1 MNKYMN
7 KFFCMIAATVASYA
21 VNIVYNLHSAFA
33 VVWETGTTCAPGSTT
48 SWHTTYVHDNCSDM
62 VHSTCSVW
70 RWYTTGITQSKAAY
84 LIAAG
89 WQLVGCSGDNPT
101 GSAYGS
107 GYGSARASCS
117 YQSYE
122 RRPYQPKVDFRSLG
136 CGSYKYCDDRLDE
149 FHCNTAG
156 NAGYISGLTG
166 CNCCPGAMLG
176 DGSYNVY
183 ADYDAMAA
191 ADCYIVGTIK
201 DETGLFQYTDD
212 NRCYYAS

>member
-33 VVWETGTTCAPGSTT
+33 VIWETGQDCGTFYVTRTNTMYLSTTCTRSCSTAHFYLNIITHSMERTLPSGYSRLGCTSYNSEYYYGGWSSAGATCSYGSTELMYSRPNAVFKT
-48 SWHTTYVHDNCSDM
+48 FDCGTAKWCD
-62 VHSTCSVW
+62 
-70 RWYTTGITQSKAAY
+70 
-84 LIAAG
+84 
-89 WQLVGCSGDNPT
+89 
-101 GSAYGS
+101 GS
-107 GYGSARASCS
+107 GWVEVR
-117 YQSYE
+117 
-122 RRPYQPKVDFRSLG
+122 
-136 CGSYKYCDDRLDE
+136 
-149 FHCNTAG
+149 CNTAG

-191 ADCYIVGTIK
+191 ADCYIVGEIK